1 MYIESVNMEEL
12 VKLIIDSK
20 VAPSILITP
29 YLIDPKEKKVYELYY
44 CEFSVELHMEKDN
57 IIKKQKERNMLSKEI
72 NEKLFRGIIV
82 NEANYMFAAKKIQEY
97 LTIIGNMEF
106 LEEKEASKELKN
118 ANIYYQLFL

>member
-1 MYIESVNMEEL
+1 
-12 VKLIIDSK
+12 
-20 VAPSILITP
+20 
-29 YLIDPKEKKVYELYY
+29 
-44 CEFSVELHMEKDN
+44 MEKVN

-118 ANIYYQLFL
+118 ANIYYQIFQ